1 MKEYFSSIRFR
12 LWIIF
17 VLFTLVTMGVLF
29 VSRSVLTPFFY
40 GKYKKSECINVAN
53 TIEKLVTSETWSQY
67 DKNDVEYLK
76 SAVGDMASEH
86 QFDIIINLPGVMR
99 NMMFLK
105 SGDNE
110 ILPQSVSSE
119 IKYRLLNKDD
129 GTIIS
134 NVDLNNSEG
143 IILAKCV
150 KQEYGDMIY
159 IPAYIFIFSYTEPIG
174 TTLSIVNS
182 ISYICANIILLFAC
196 IISIVISS
204 HIVNP
209 LVKISKNA
217 KSLIKGEFN
226 MTVRHGEYD
235 EIKTLTESLNAASAE
250 ISKTETLR
258 NDLMANVSHDL
269 QTPLTMIKAYAEMI
283 RDLSGDNPEK
293 RTKHLK
299 VIIDETD
306 RLTLLVND
314 ILNLSKLESGVAEI
328 NLCVFDLSQ
337 LLKDIISRFSLLDST
352 RDYTVSLTAEDGIE
366 INADQQKIEQVVY
379 NLVNNAINYIG
390 DDKTVAVRLYRKE
403 GGAARFEVSDHGPGI
418 PSEQIPYIWE
428 RYYKV
433 DRSENYKRVVKGTGL
448 GLSIVKEIFT
458 AHGFAFGCD
467 SVEGSGSTFWFEF
480 PVYAE
485 SEPAEQKE
493 LLKP

>member
-1 MKEYFSSIRFR
+1 M
-12 LWIIF
+12 
-17 VLFTLVTMGVLF
+17 
-29 VSRSVLTPFFY
+29 
-40 GKYKKSECINVAN
+40 
-53 TIEKLVTSETWSQY
+53 
-67 DKNDVEYLK
+67 
-76 SAVGDMASEH
+76 
-86 QFDIIINLPGVMR
+86 
-99 NMMFLK
+99 
-105 SGDNE
+105 
-110 ILPQSVSSE
+110 
-119 IKYRLLNKDD
+119 
-129 GTIIS
+129 
-134 NVDLNNSEG
+134 
-143 IILAKCV
+143 
-150 KQEYGDMIY
+150 
-159 IPAYIFIFSYTEPIG
+159 
-174 TTLSIVNS
+174 
-182 ISYICANIILLFAC
+182 
-196 IISIVISS
+196 
-204 HIVNP
+204 
-209 LVKISKNA
+209 
-217 KSLIKGEFN
+217 
-226 MTVRHGEYD
+226 
-235 EIKTLTESLNAASAE
+235 
-250 ISKTETLR
+250 
-258 NDLMANVSHDL
+258 
-269 QTPLTMIKAYAEMI
+269 
-283 RDLSGDNPEK
+283 
-293 RTKHLK
+293 
-299 VIIDETD
+299 
-306 RLTLLVND
+306 
-314 ILNLSKLESGVAEI
+314 NLSKLESGVAEI